1 MGTEVVLLD
10 GGGEVLD
17 FLRGDVGEGERLDGA
32 GGAGLR
38 MGDGAAILEGSR
50 EGGAGADRHGLGFEG
65 EGGDALQKVST
76 SDEGGAFGWMA
87 VVLTDLAGDRR
98 EGRPGA
104 FRAGLGADV
113 ALEVGLH
120 QRAEVFEQRARRL
133 LQAVGGAGE
142 ELLRLIGAFDREVD
156 AHGDHQSWRS
166 WSRSPGPG
174 GVIAATVGGGAS
186 ARGGGGAGV
195 AAPLVEARSA
205 SGGEGRSRLAAPRAT
220 SRSQAR
226 ACWDS
231 VSRAGLGWPP
241 ARSRRCARAA
251 ILALRTGGVV
261 FGLMGRVLR

>member
-166 WSRSPGPG
+166 WSRSPGPV
-174 GVIAATVGGGAS
+174 GVIAATVGEAS
-186 ARGGGGAGV
+186 
-195 AAPLVEARSA
+195 SA
-205 SGGEGRSRLAAPRAT
+205 SGVEGRSRLAAPRAT

>member
-50 EGGAGADRHGLGFEG
+50 DGGAGADRHGLGFEG

-76 SDEGGAFGWMA
+76 SDAGEAAGRGCGGEGGDARERVSPSDEGGAFGWMA

-98 EGRPGA
+98 EGRPRA

-120 QRAEVFEQRARRL
+120 QRAEVFEPRARRV
-133 LQAVGGAGE
+133 LQGAGGAG
-142 ELLRLIGAFDREVD
+142 
-156 AHGDHQSWRS
+156 
-166 WSRSPGPG
+166 
-174 GVIAATVGGGAS
+174 GGAL
-186 ARGGGGAGV
+186 AR
-195 AAPLVEARSA
+195 
-205 SGGEGRSRLAAPRAT
+205 
-220 SRSQAR
+220 
-226 ACWDS
+226 
-231 VSRAGLGWPP
+231 
-241 ARSRRCARAA
+241 
-251 ILALRTGGVV
+251 
-261 FGLMGRVLR
+261 